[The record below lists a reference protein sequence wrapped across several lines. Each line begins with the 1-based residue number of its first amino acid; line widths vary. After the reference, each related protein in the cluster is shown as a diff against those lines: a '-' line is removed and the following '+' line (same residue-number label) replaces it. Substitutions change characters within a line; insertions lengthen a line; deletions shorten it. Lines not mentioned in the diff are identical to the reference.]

1 MSIKN
6 TCALVLL
13 IGCCIGQS
21 AQAQLLKKMKERAK
35 QAAEET
41 VLRKTGEITEQETS
55 KKIDTVYEKATK
67 PKKKRK
73 KGHKDSTGSENDEID
88 SMDGTESTEGAF
100 PNTFG
105 VYSKFTFVPG
115 NKQIFNDFFGLD
127 EIGDFPAHWETAG
140 SGEVVMLEGSENS
153 WLSMQRRSGYYPSL
167 AKELP
172 ENYTIEFDLISH
184 GYGRGSGNSKLYLA
198 FLPKKTYSMGQAGSV
213 ADVEILFSDSFTL
226 NNVENFGAE
235 AEVRVTNRIERSF
248 PELLNN
254 KVHISIAVNKKRLR
268 LWVNEEKYVDSPN
281 LLQGK
286 LGRHFIIEARDIL
299 PEKGHFV
306 GITNFIIAEAEED
319 LRSLLLKNGKYSTTG
334 IYFDYD
340 SWIVKPESYGVIKEI
355 AAVLTATPQ
364 LNLKIVGHTDNSG
377 NVDYNQSLSEN
388 RAEAVK
394 QVLVEQFNIDED
406 RLEFEGKGETEP
418 VDDNN
423 TLTGKANNR
432 RVEFIKN

>member
-1 MSIKN
+1 MDIKKYLI
-6 TCALVLL
+6 TVLCMTAFL
-13 IGCCIGQS
+13 QS
-21 AQAQLLKKMKERAK
+21 GQAQFLKKIKDRAK

-41 VLRKTGEITEQETS
+41 VLRKTEEITERETS
-55 KKIDTVYEKATK
+55 KKIDTVYDKATK
-67 PKKKRK
+67 PKKQKSK
-73 KGHKDSTGSENDEID
+73 KDSSESRNDDMDDLGGTEG
-88 SMDGTESTEGAF
+88 MDGGS

-115 NKQIFNDFFGLD
+115 NKQLFNDFFGLD
-127 EIGDFPAHWETAG
+127 DIGDFPALWETAG
-140 SGEVVMLEGSENS
+140 SGEVVMLEGIEDS
-153 WLSMQRRSGYYPSL
+153 WLSLQRRSGYYPSI
-167 AKELP
+167 ANELP

-184 GYGRGSGNSKLYLA
+184 GYGNTSGNSKLYLA
-198 FLPKKTYSMGQAGSV
+198 FLPKKAYSMGQAGSV
-213 ADVEILFSDSFTL
+213 ADVEILFSDSFIL

-235 AEVRVTNRIERSF
+235 AEVRIANRIERNL

-268 LWVNEEKYVDSPN
+268 LWLNEEKYVDSPN

-286 LGRHFIIEARDIL
+286 LGRQFIIEARDIL

-306 GITNFIIAEAEED
+306 GISNFMIAESSED
-319 LRSLLLKNGKYSTTG
+319 LRSLLLKNGKYATTG

-377 NVDYNQSLSEN
+377 DVAYNQSLSEN

-394 QVLVEQFNIDED
+394 QVLVEQFNIDEN

-418 VDDNN
+418 VADNN

>member
-1 MSIKN
+1 MKKYLI
-6 TCALVLL
+6 AVLCL
-13 IGCCIGQS
+13 MAFLQS
-21 AQAQLLKKMKERAK
+21 GQAQFLKKIKDRAK

-41 VLRKTGEITEQETS
+41 VLRKTEEITAEETS
-55 KKIDTVYEKATK
+55 KKIDTVYDKATK
-67 PKKKRK
+67 PKKKKRK
-73 KGHKDSTGSENDEID
+73 KKDSTGTGNDDID
-88 SMDGTESTEGAF
+88 GLGGTEDMDEGLQ
-100 PNTFG
+100 NTFG

-115 NKQIFNDFFGLD
+115 NKQLFNDFFGLD
-127 EIGDFPAHWETAG
+127 KIGDFPAHWETAG
-140 SGEVVMLEGSENS
+140 TGEVVMLEGDEDS
-153 WLSMQRRSGYYPSL
+153 WLSLQRRSGYYPSI

-184 GYGRGSGNSKLYLA
+184 GYGNGSGNSKLYLA
-198 FLPKKTYSMGQAGSV
+198 FLPKKAYSMGQAGSV
-213 ADVEILFSDSFTL
+213 ADIELLFGGFFSIK
-226 NNVENFGAE
+226 NVENFGNE
-235 AEVRVTNRIERSF
+235 AQVRVANIIDRNRTDLINA
-248 PELLNN
+248 PM
-254 KVHISIAVNKKRLR
+254 HISISVNKKRLR

-306 GITNFIIAEAEED
+306 GITNFMIAESSED
-319 LRSLLLKNGKYSTTG
+319 LRSLLLKNGKYATTG

-355 AAVLTATPQ
+355 ADVLTATPQ

-377 NVDYNQSLSEN
+377 DVDYNQSLSEN

-394 QVLVEQFNIDED
+394 QVLVAQFGIDEN

-418 VDDNN
+418 VADNN

>member
-1 MSIKN
+1 MKKYLI
-6 TCALVLL
+6 AVLCMMAFL
-13 IGCCIGQS
+13 QS
-21 AQAQLLKKMKERAK
+21 GQAQFLKKIKERAK

-41 VLRKTGEITEQETS
+41 VLRKTEEITAEETS
-55 KKIDTVYEKATK
+55 KKIDTVYDKATK
-67 PKKKRK
+67 PKKNKRK
-73 KGHKDSTGSENDEID
+73 KKDSTESGNDDIGELG
-88 SMDGTESTEGAF
+88 GTEDTDGGS

-115 NKQIFNDFFGLD
+115 NKQLFNDFFGLD

-140 SGEVVMLEGSENS
+140 SGEVVMLEGSEDS
-153 WLSMQRRSGYYPSL
+153 WLSLQRRSGYYPSIE
-167 AKELP
+167 KELP

-184 GYGRGSGNSKLYLA
+184 GYGNGSGNSKLYLA
-198 FLPKKTYSMGQAGSV
+198 FLPKKAYSMGQAGSV
-213 ADVEILFSDSFTL
+213 ADIELLFGDFFSIK
-226 NNVENFGAE
+226 NVENFGNE
-235 AEVRVTNRIERSF
+235 AQVRVANIIDRNRTDLINA
-248 PELLNN
+248 PM
-254 KVHISIAVNKKRLR
+254 HISIAVNKKRLR

-306 GITNFIIAEAEED
+306 GITNFMIAESSED
-319 LRSLLLKNGKYSTTG
+319 LRSLLLKNGKYATTG

-340 SWIVKPESYGVIKEI
+340 SWVVKPESYGVIKEI
-355 AAVLTATPQ
+355 ADVLTDTPQ

-377 NVDYNQSLSEN
+377 DVDYNQSLSEN

-394 QVLVEQFNIDED
+394 QVLVEQFGIPEN

-432 RVEFIKN
+432 RVEFIKI

>member
-1 MSIKN
+1 MKKYLI
-6 TCALVLL
+6 AVLCMMAFL
-13 IGCCIGQS
+13 QS
-21 AQAQLLKKMKERAK
+21 GQAQFLKKIKERAK

-41 VLRKTGEITEQETS
+41 VLRKTEEITAEETS
-55 KKIDTVYEKATK
+55 KKIDTVYDKATK
-67 PKKKRK
+67 PKKNKRK
-73 KGHKDSTGSENDEID
+73 KKDSTESGNDDIGELG
-88 SMDGTESTEGAF
+88 GTEDTDGGS

-115 NKQIFNDFFGLD
+115 NKQLFNDFFGLD

-140 SGEVVMLEGSENS
+140 SGEVVMLEGSEDS
-153 WLSMQRRSGYYPSL
+153 WLSLQRRSGYYPSIE
-167 AKELP
+167 KELP

-184 GYGRGSGNSKLYLA
+184 GYGNGSGNSKLYLA
-198 FLPKKTYSMGQAGSV
+198 FLPKKAYSMGQAGSV
-213 ADVEILFSDSFTL
+213 ADIELLFGDFFSIK
-226 NNVENFGAE
+226 NVENFGNE
-235 AEVRVTNRIERSF
+235 AQVRVANIIDRNRTDLINA
-248 PELLNN
+248 PM
-254 KVHISIAVNKKRLR
+254 HISIAVNKKRLR

-306 GITNFIIAEAEED
+306 GITNFMIAESSED
-319 LRSLLLKNGKYSTTG
+319 LSSLLLKNGKYATTG

-340 SWIVKPESYGVIKEI
+340 SWVVKPESYGVIKEI
-355 AAVLTATPQ
+355 ADVLTATPQ

-377 NVDYNQSLSEN
+377 DVDYNQSLSEN

-394 QVLVEQFNIDED
+394 QVLVEQFGIPEN

-432 RVEFIKN
+432 RVEFIKI

>member
-1 MSIKN
+1 MKKYLI
-6 TCALVLL
+6 AVLCL
-13 IGCCIGQS
+13 MAFLQS
-21 AQAQLLKKMKERAK
+21 GQAQFLKKIKDRAK

-41 VLRKTGEITEQETS
+41 VLRKTEEITAEETS
-55 KKIDTVYEKATK
+55 KKIDTVYDKATK
-67 PKKKRK
+67 PKKKKRK
-73 KGHKDSTGSENDEID
+73 KKDSTGTGNDDID
-88 SMDGTESTEGAF
+88 GLGGTEDTDGGA

-115 NKQIFNDFFGLD
+115 NKQLFNDFFGLD
-127 EIGDFPAHWETAG
+127 KIGDFPAHWETAG
-140 SGEVVMLEGSENS
+140 TGEVVMLEGDEDS
-153 WLSMQRRSGYYPSL
+153 WLSLQRRSGYYPSI

-184 GYGRGSGNSKLYLA
+184 GYGNGSGNSKLYLA
-198 FLPKKTYSMGQAGSV
+198 FLPKKAYSMGQAGSV
-213 ADVEILFSDSFTL
+213 ADIELLFGGFFSIK
-226 NNVENFGAE
+226 NVENFGNE
-235 AEVRVTNRIERSF
+235 AQVRVANIIDRNRTDLINA
-248 PELLNN
+248 PM
-254 KVHISIAVNKKRLR
+254 HISISVNKKRLR

-306 GITNFIIAEAEED
+306 GITNFMIAESSED
-319 LRSLLLKNGKYSTTG
+319 LRSLLLKNGKYATTG

-355 AAVLTATPQ
+355 ADVLTATPQ

-377 NVDYNQSLSEN
+377 DVDYNQSLSEH

-394 QVLVEQFNIDED
+394 QVLVAQFGIDEN

-418 VDDNN
+418 VADNN